1 MIRTMDTTR
10 IARLVIIA
18 ATIGI
23 VGCTKDAPAPVDLGS
38 AYYPTNAG
46 HWVEYQVDSSWVDQ
60 ENNIEGSLTYSLRE
74 RIENDFT
81 DPEGRPA
88 QRILREV
95 KDSLGNWGPKDVW
108 WQMKDNFRVERA
120 EENLRKIKL
129 VFPVRGSQT
138 WNTNAENTLE
148 PLELTYDAW
157 DEPWSANGL
166 SFDSTCLVRTTFV
179 NNLVDTVRYFE
190 RYAKNVGLVY
200 RQLDNSETQYVDTD
214 DDGDWDI
221 TYTVGTSLR
230 MTVFA
235 HGN

>member
-1 MIRTMDTTR
+1 MNRTHHVLLFLM
-10 IARLVIIA
+10 
-18 ATIGI
+18 ATALLGA
-23 VGCTKDAPAPVDLGS
+23 GCKKDEPVPVDLG
-38 AYYPTNAG
+38 YGYFPTRVG
-46 HWVEYQVDSSWVDQ
+46 HWVEYQVDSSWFDE
-60 ENNIEGSLTYSLRE
+60 ENNVTGTLTYPLRE
-74 RIENDFT
+74 LIESDFT

-95 KDSLGNWGPKDVW
+95 KDSIGNWGPRDVW
-108 WQMKDNFRVERA
+108 WQMKDNFRVERS

-138 WNTNAENTLE
+138 WNTNAENTAA
-148 PLELTYDAW
+148 PLELTYESW

-200 RQLDNSETQYVDTD
+200 RQVDESNTQYFDLGGGQLVPRTE
-214 DDGDWDI
+214 GN
-221 TYTVGTSLR
+221 YLR
-230 MTVFA
+230 MTVVA
-235 HGN
+235 YGD